1 MPRKR
6 KRKNAN
12 AATAHVNAW
21 GLHATRP
28 DPGGLLAW
36 PTLNPRAEVTQWDM
50 QRLYRAARAL
60 AYNSGAIHRALEY
73 CVNAQGWL
81 LPQPCT
87 PDEDW
92 NAAARRHF
100 MRLATKP
107 RLFDQSGALNFI
119 TAQLW
124 LEMNRAIDGDVLVVA
139 SMFKDF
145 PCFSFYRAPQVS
157 EDGTGGGEDSGVV
170 TNAQGR
176 ATAYKL
182 FDYNT
187 GSYRTIPAHAAW
199 LYRHAPDPATPRG
212 VSDLVRGV
220 NAARDLMELSGFIKA
235 AAKLSAAIGLVEVKR
250 ETDKAPGMM
259 GNFGLTT
266 ASEPMAEGQRSL
278 FTRMM
283 GGAQVVSLAPGRDVK
298 VISDSRPG
306 PNTITFMEKIK
317 EEVADGIG
325 LPADILYSAGK
336 LGSAGVRLDLA
347 DVARWVEKRH
357 HWRKPMLNWMWNY
370 YMAAEI
376 AAGRLRPPH
385 EGSFAEVYW
394 VPCRDMTI
402 DVGRVAAA
410 SINLVREGLMSPA
423 AFTLASEGKLPE
435 DIAREKARLLAKI
448 HALEQEFNLPHGSL
462 HQSALGATDPA
473 PEPADPSHQNPDN
486 SQP

>member
-6 KRKNAN
+6 KKKPAVP
-12 AATAHVNAW
+12 AAAPVTSW

-36 PTLNPRAEVTQWDM
+36 PTLNPREEVTRWEL

-92 NAAARRHF
+92 NAEARRHF

-107 RLFDQSGALNFI
+107 RLFDQSGSLNFI

-145 PCFSFYRAPQVS
+145 PCFSFYRAPQIS
-157 EDGTGGGEDSGVV
+157 EDGLGGTGEDSGVL

-176 ATAYKL
+176 AIGYKL
-182 FDYNT
+182 FDYAT
-187 GSYRTIPAHAAW
+187 GKARIIPAHSAW
-199 LYRHAPDPATPRG
+199 LYRHQPDPAAPRG
-212 VSDLVRGV
+212 VTDLVRGV
-220 NAARDLMELSGFIKA
+220 NAARDLMELSGYIKA
-235 AAKLSAAIGLVEVKR
+235 SAKLSAAIGLVETKKD
-250 ETDKAPGMM
+250 TDKAPGMM

-266 ASEPMAEGQRSL
+266 ASEPMADGQRSL

-283 GGAQVVSLAPGRDVK
+283 GGAQIVSLGAGRDVK
-298 VISDSRPG
+298 VISDTRPG

-357 HWRKPMLNWMWNY
+357 HWRKPMLAWMWNY
-370 YMAAEI
+370 YIAAEI
-376 AAGRLRPPH
+376 AAGRLRAPRQ
-385 EGSFAEVYW
+385 GSFAEVYW

-402 DVGRVAAA
+402 DVGRVATA

-448 HALEQEFNLPHGSL
+448 HNLEQEFNLPHGSL
-462 HQSALGATDPA
+462 HQSALGATDVA
-473 PEPADPSHQNPDN
+473 PTPSDN
-486 SQP
+486 SDPE

>member
-6 KRKNAN
+6 KKKVVPAG
-12 AATAHVNAW
+12 TVEAW

-28 DPGGLLAW
+28 DAGGLLAW
-36 PTLNPRAEVTQWDM
+36 PTLNPREEVTRWDM
-50 QRLYRAARAL
+50 QRLYRSARAL
-60 AYNSGAIHRALEY
+60 AYNSGAIWRAVEY

-92 NAAARRHF
+92 NAEARKHF
-100 MRLATKP
+100 MRLASKP

-124 LEMNRAIDGDVLVVA
+124 LETNRAIDGDVLVVA
-139 SMFKDF
+139 GRYKDF

-157 EDGTGGGEDSGVV
+157 TDGSGGSDEDSGVI
-170 TNAQGR
+170 TNARGR
-176 ATAYKL
+176 AEAYKL
-182 FDYNT
+182 YDYAT
-187 GSYRTIPAHAAW
+187 GKCTVVPASAAW
-199 LYRHAPDPATPRG
+199 LYRHHPDPATARG
-212 VSDLVRGV
+212 VTDLVRGV
-220 NAARDLMELSGFIKA
+220 NAARDLMELSGYVKA
-235 AAKLSAAIGLVEVKR
+235 SAKLSAAIGLVETKK

-259 GNFGLTT
+259 GNFGLTA
-266 ASEPMAEGQRSL
+266 ASEPMGDGQRSL

-283 GGAQVVSLAPGRDVK
+283 GGAQIVSLGAGRDVK
-298 VISDSRPG
+298 VISDNRPG
-306 PNTITFMEKIK
+306 PNTLSFMEKIK

-357 HWRKPMLNWMWNY
+357 HWRKPMLAWMWNY

-376 AAGRLRPPH
+376 AAGRLRAPR

-402 DVGRVAAA
+402 DVGRVASA

-448 HALEQEFNLPHGSL
+448 HKLEEEFGLPHGVL
-462 HQSALGATDPA
+462 HQSALGATDVGA
-473 PEPADPSHQNPDN
+473 VVTSGGDEASDN
-486 SQP
+486 SGL